1 MLKVGFCFY
10 LKSLP
15 FSWHSLMHQ
24 FICSTTFHLHMK
36 GEGGGRMVA
45 DMLREKKKKPL
56 GNIGIRFSILPS
68 GKGRTKMDT

>member
-45 DMLREKKKKPL
+45 DMLREKKKNL
-56 GNIGIRFSILPS
+56 LEI
-68 GKGRTKMDT
+68 